1 MKDKGWLWC
10 KLAGVSAAAAL
21 MFSGVAARAV
31 DAGPA
36 GAAAA
41 DTVVICPEEFREAL
55 RPWVEYRSAEGH
67 RLAIIS
73 NLGSIEQL
81 RRQIAEVARGG
92 RLRFVVL
99 VGDNAPWMA
108 AEGDA
113 AAASRCVPVH
123 YAKARIDVAW
133 GSEAEIAT
141 DHAYADLGECMDTQP
156 RPELAVGRLSAAT
169 PAELRQIVAKTLAYE
184 RSRDFGPWRQ
194 QLNVV
199 AGAVGMGPILDPVI
213 ESVTH
218 RLLNE
223 SVPAVYHLSM
233 TYGTWRSPYCPDPRR
248 FHRTTLERLNE
259 GAWMWV
265 YVGHGFPLG
274 ADCVEVP
281 GAQYPI
287 LFASDA
293 AGLHAQHGPPIALI
307 LACYAGAID
316 ARKTC
321 LAAALLRAPGGPV
334 AVVAGSRVTMP
345 YATSLLALGLM
356 HECFGNHCQ
365 TLGEAL
371 LHAKQA
377 MLAKP
382 AADDRQRV
390 FLDTVAA
397 AVSPSPQQL
406 AAERAEH
413 VLLFNLLG
421 DPLLRLHHP
430 RAIDLKV
437 ATTAAAG
444 TPLSVAGSSPID
456 GRGTVELILPRD
468 RLTFQPPARDEY
480 PRSADGLAEFQQTYR
495 RANDHRLASV
505 EVPVCGGRF
514 SAELKLPAEAAG
526 RCDVCVFVEGTDD
539 FALGSAA
546 VKIAARAKAKE

>member
-123 YAKARIDVAW
+123 YAKARINVAW

-321 LAAALLRAPGGPV
+321 LAAALLRAGRAGGGRGRL
-334 AVVAGSRVTMP
+334 AGHHALRHV
-345 YATSLLALGLM
+345 ALGPGADARVFRQPLPDA
-356 HECFGNHCQ
+356 GRSPLARQ
-365 TLGEAL
+365 TG
-371 LHAKQA
+371 HARQA
-377 MLAKP
+377 GRRRP
-382 AADDRQRV
+382 AAGL
-390 FLDTVAA
+390 LDTVAA

-468 RLTFQPPARDEY
+468 RLTFQPPARRISAVGRRAGRIPADLSPRERSSAGER
-480 PRSADGLAEFQQTYR
+480 RSAGLRRPFQR
-495 RANDHRLASV
+495 RI
-505 EVPVCGGRF
+505 
-514 SAELKLPAEAAG
+514 EAAG
-526 RCDVCVFVEGTDD
+526 GGRRPLRRVRVRRRDRRFRPR
-539 FALGSAA
+539 LGRGEDRRQGESER
-546 VKIAARAKAKE
+546 VS